1 MKISV
6 IIPVYNVE
14 KYLAQCLESIAGQSY
29 ENLEIIIVN
38 DGSTDRSEEICGKF
52 EAMDSR
58 IKLINQSNSGV
69 SVARNT
75 GIENATGDYITFVD
89 SDDWLEKEMY
99 NSMISQVTKFPELDM
114 VMCDTVQI
122 AGKLKKRSSEFI
134 RGGYYSKVDI
144 ISALYPT
151 LLVTEDF
158 AKIPVVSACTTMI
171 RRNILIKK
179 KICFEPSLKYSE
191 DYLFMARIMI
201 HIKSFFYIKGD
212 FNYNYRQY
220 PESRSKLLQK
230 DWWPSLVNLNKKLKE
245 LLAESV
251 EYDFSR
257 QLKLQLIH
265 SALFLSTTIYNNED
279 MPRVQKLV
287 LLKKL
292 FNDTDLKA
300 AYSNL
305 TFDKQSFP
313 SQIILYMIQYRM
325 ARGYLIYRNVIS
337 KIKMIANSK

>member
-14 KYLAQCLESIAGQSY
+14 KYLAQRLESIAGQSY

-265 SALFLSTTIYNNED
+265 SALFLSTAVLKNNLLTTKEKI
-279 MPRVQKLV
+279 VWLQKLFTDSD
-287 LLKKL
+287 LQAAFKNLR
-292 FNDTDLKA
+292 FN
-300 AYSNL
+300 
-305 TFDKQSFP
+305 KQSWQFRIVLCLMKYKKY
-313 SQIILYMIQYRM
+313 SLFIAYRS
-325 ARGYLIYRNVIS
+325 LVN
-337 KIKMIANSK
+337 KIKA

>member
-191 DYLFMARIMI
+191 DYLFMARI
-201 HIKSFFYIKGD
+201 
-212 FNYNYRQY
+212 
-220 PESRSKLLQK
+220 
-230 DWWPSLVNLNKKLKE
+230 
-245 LLAESV
+245 
-251 EYDFSR
+251 
-257 QLKLQLIH
+257 
-265 SALFLSTTIYNNED
+265 
-279 MPRVQKLV
+279 
-287 LLKKL
+287 
-292 FNDTDLKA
+292 
-300 AYSNL
+300 
-305 TFDKQSFP
+305 
-313 SQIILYMIQYRM
+313 
-325 ARGYLIYRNVIS
+325 
-337 KIKMIANSK
+337 

>member
-220 PESRSKLLQK
+220 PESRSKLLQN

-265 SALFLSTTIYNNED
+265 SALFLSSAVLKNNLLTTKEKI
-279 MPRVQKLV
+279 VWLQKLFTDSD
-287 LLKKL
+287 LQAAFKNLR
-292 FNDTDLKA
+292 FN
-300 AYSNL
+300 
-305 TFDKQSFP
+305 KQSWQFRIVLCLMKYKKY
-313 SQIILYMIQYRM
+313 SLFIAYRS
-325 ARGYLIYRNVIS
+325 LVN
-337 KIKMIANSK
+337 KIKA